1 MNTEQIKKFREFN
14 FIEDPKWQEY
24 WSRLDPVPPMD
35 RLLKLR
41 KRWYKANIDKDF
53 DVEAD
58 LEKAEA
64 EASNAQ
70 QSQYRPAP
78 AQPAET
84 RAFSGHKLYHFEGL
98 LKLAFFI
105 ISFVAQFVD
114 RLHFVNLAIGVL
126 TCALAVYRQH
136 GAVQLSKEYAQAV
149 ISNEFGV
156 GIFYLL
162 ALFTIQSRGPFIYLP
177 IMAHFL
183 IGVSEFALRTDYR
196 LLKISKIAG
205 FLEGVQMLKNDIKL
219 AKAYFEFFNL
229 FYFILLIALGK
240 IGILFI
246 IIYLNFIKMKFKT
259 NPQTNYAVN
268 GVKTWLT
275 EKVRRVPGLG
285 VLLAK
290 AIAGIFWVVTF

>member
-24 WSRLDPVPPMD
+24 FARLDPVPPMD
-35 RLLKLR
+35 KLLKLR

-53 DVEAD
+53 DIEVD
-58 LEKAEA
+58 LDKAED
-64 EASNAQ
+64 EARGRQ
-70 QSQYRPAP
+70 QPQYRAP
-78 AQPAET
+78 PQQAAEV
-84 RAFSGHKLYHFEGL
+84 RAFADHKLYHFEGL
-98 LKLAFFI
+98 LKAAFFI
-105 ISFVAQFVD
+105 LSFVAQFVD
-114 RLHFVNLAIGVL
+114 RLHFVNVVIGIA

-136 GAVQLSKEYAQAV
+136 GPVKVSKEYAQQV
-149 ISNEFGV
+149 LSNEFGV
-156 GIFYLL
+156 GIFYLVSL
-162 ALFTIQSRGPFIYLP
+162 LTIQSRGPFIYLP

-196 LLKISKIAG
+196 LLKLSKVEG
-205 FLEGVQMLKNDIKL
+205 FLSGVQILKNDIKL

-240 IGILFI
+240 ISIIFI
-246 IIYLNFIKMKFKT
+246 VIYLNFIKLKFKT

-285 VLLAK
+285 VLLTK